1 MSLAQIMVGDII
13 PLIRTSTYTSTC
25 IPPISQHSC
34 HYTPQRPR
42 NVNLRS
48 QEINEIYLGK

>member
-25 IPPISQHSC
+25 IPPTFRYSC
-34 HYTPQRPR
+34 HYTRQRPR
-42 NVNLRS
+42 NVNSRI
-48 QEINEIYLGK
+48 QEIDVIHLRK